1 MLELPYSFHIGNDK
15 NKTKKAKQNN
25 NFTSYNNNAIQN
37 GIQLSKVNHH
47 NLRQYDNNKELI
59 KTLYGSDDIVKD
71 VKELYLKEFE
81 ESRIEY
87 NSKQIREDRKI
98 DNYFKKIS
106 SDTKHDLAVEIIIEL
121 GDMEYWKESID
132 KHKMIDVYN
141 EQVLYLKE
149 LVPYFKVANA
159 TIHFDEASPHL
170 HIVGVAVKENCK
182 TGMKKQVG
190 KCSVFT
196 KDNLPK
202 IQDKMRERCIN
213 SFNKV
218 YGLNAVLKEKQK
230 GRNIDY
236 RVNKMEDYNQLKKN
250 YNKQR
255 QKINKLNNQTNK
267 LNTKSEEIKNIINNL
282 KNQPLSNKN
291 LLLSNKNKDLILDYI
306 EEVNKS
312 NNDFKDITNY
322 SLSVDKIKEDFEENH
337 NYIDELNKEIKN
349 QNNEIRYLKSELDEK
364 EEEISSLKTK
374 ITELKEKIDYWKE
387 KFEKIINHIS
397 DKVKGL
403 FGDKDKEKYQDI
415 TNDLYMNNIINKKE
429 YNKITG
435 EKEKDD
441 FYR

>member
-47 NLRQYDNNKELI
+47 NLRQYDNNQELI
-59 KTLYGSDDIVKD
+59 KILYGSDDIVKD

-98 DNYFKKIS
+98 DNYFNKIS
-106 SDTKHDLAVEIIIEL
+106 KDTKHDLAVEIIIEL
-121 GDMEYWKESID
+121 GDMEYWKDNED

-149 LVPYFKVANA
+149 LVPDFKVANA

-202 IQDKMRERCIN
+202 IQDKMRGRCIN

-236 RVNKMEDYNQLKKN
+236 RVNQMEDYNELKKN

-267 LNTKSEEIKNIINNL
+267 LNTKSEEIKDIISNL
-282 KNQPLSNKN
+282 KNQPLSKNN

-349 QNNEIRYLKSELDEK
+349 QNNEIRNLKFELDEK
-364 EEEISSLKTK
+364 EEEISTLKTK
-374 ITELKEKIDYWKE
+374 ITELKEKIEYWKE
-387 KFEKIINHIS
+387 KFEKIIDYIS
-397 DKVKGL
+397 DKVQGL
-403 FGDKDKEKYQDI
+403 FGDKDKEKYEDI
-415 TNDLYMNNIINKKE
+415 AKDLYMNDIIDKKE
-429 YNKITG
+429 YNKING

>member
-59 KTLYGSDDIVKD
+59 KTLYGSNDIVKD

-98 DNYFKKIS
+98 DNYFNKIS
-106 SDTKHDLAVEIIIEL
+106 KDTKHDLAVEIIIEL
-121 GDMEYWKESID
+121 GDMEYWKDNED

-149 LVPYFKVANA
+149 LVPDFKIANC

-202 IQDKMRERCIN
+202 IQYKMRERCIN

-236 RVNKMEDYNQLKKN
+236 RVSQMEDYNELKKN

-267 LNTKSEEIKNIINNL
+267 LNTKSEEIKDIINNL
-282 KNQPLSNKN
+282 KNKPLSKNN
-291 LLLSNKNKDLILDYI
+291 LLLSNKNKELILDYI

-349 QNNEIRYLKSELDEK
+349 QNNEIRNLKFELDEK

-374 ITELKEKIDYWKE
+374 IEQLKEKLEYWKD

-397 DKVKGL
+397 DKVQRL
-403 FGDKDKEKYQDI
+403 FGYKGKEKYQDI
-415 TNDLYMNNIINKKE
+415 TNDLYMNDIIDKKE
-429 YNKITG
+429 YNKING